1 MRYRR
6 YRRRSDRA
14 RPHLYTLSLL
24 FSICCRVLTLV
35 RKASWEVPNWK
46 GPWWLS
52 RHSRPVLMNLSTA
65 RKLAEICSRV
75 SSCVGSKN
83 RPGAFYFLLDARAV
97 GLGECGTVRA
107 VDCLFKAHYV
117 FWVDYAKCL
126 SSYMEFLQKV
136 LYKIEVSKLSARVR
150 ELCSSIRALTAESD

>member
-107 VDCLFKAHYV
+107 VDCLFKAHY
-117 FWVDYAKCL
+117 F
-126 SSYMEFLQKV
+126 FLGGLRKV
-136 LYKIEVSKLSARVR
+136 LIILHGVF
-150 ELCSSIRALTAESD
+150 AESLIQNWSVEIICACSRTLQLH